1 MTRLVL
7 LRHGESEWNALDLFT
22 GWVDV
27 GLSATGE
34 AEARRAGELLRSSL
48 DPGRAA
54 IAALPAAF
62 FGIPF
67 AGFALFWISQAYHAT
82 SSMSKSTNNSFVHG
96 FQVFPLFGL
105 PFLFIGLGIV
115 LAPLWAFLKGGSTVY
130 AITNQRIMI
139 ITGGSTRLVKSV
151 TPADIVSIDHRERP
165 DGSGDI
171 VIQTTGTTRTN
182 NSVSQVKVALFGIPN
197 VKQVAQQVLT
207 LHTQRPAA

>member
-1 MTRLVL
+1 MNPNDAQ
-7 LRHGESEWNALDLFT
+7 LRAQSELQSGESLYWT
-22 GWVDV
+22 GT
-27 GLSATGE
+27 AN
-34 AEARRAGELLRSSL
+34 
-48 DPGRAA
+48 PQRAA
-54 IAALPAAF
+54 IAALPAAI

-67 AGFALFWISQAYHAT
+67 AGFALFWITQAYHAT
-82 SSMSKSTNNSFVHG
+82 SAMSKSSSNAFTNG
-96 FQVFPLFGL
+96 FRVFPIFGL

-130 AITNQRIMI
+130 AVTNQRVMI
-139 ITGGSTRLVKSV
+139 ITGGSTRSVKSV
-151 TPADIVSIDHRERP
+151 TPADIASVEHRERP

-182 NSVSQVKVALFGIPN
+182 NSTTQIKVALLGIPN